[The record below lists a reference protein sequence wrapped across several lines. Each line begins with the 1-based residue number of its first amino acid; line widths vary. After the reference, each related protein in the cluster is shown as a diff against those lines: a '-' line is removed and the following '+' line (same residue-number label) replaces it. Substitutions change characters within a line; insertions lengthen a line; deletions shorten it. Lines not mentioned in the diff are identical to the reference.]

1 MVLIGGLVMASNGP
15 ELSGQGPQDRDPG
28 AQGDAAQGDRGAVGN
43 PAEEAGG
50 NLNIPF
56 PTLGGKQFWTDWIW
70 RDGWRIQQNALSE
83 HWRLICPRNIR
94 RAWGSREACER
105 ELRARLGAE
114 HEDEADERIVV
125 LLHGLMRS
133 ASSMSP
139 LAESLRKAGVERPV
153 AFEYASTRRSIAHHA
168 TALRYWLEHL
178 PGRPRIDF
186 VAHSMGNIVVRH
198 LIADLQ
204 RDGDPQALLPRMG
217 KMVMLGPPNQGSDV
231 ARQLGRLGLFE
242 VVTGQ
247 GGMELGPAWDAFQH
261 RLAVPPIPFMIVA
274 GDLQESWIKNP
285 LVDGPSDLVVGVEEA
300 NLEGAETLHRVPVLH
315 SFLMNESSV
324 QERVAQFLR

>member
-1 MVLIGGLVMASNGP
+1 
-15 ELSGQGPQDRDPG
+15 
-28 AQGDAAQGDRGAVGN
+28 
-43 PAEEAGG
+43 
-50 NLNIPF
+50 
-56 PTLGGKQFWTDWIW
+56 
-70 RDGWRIQQNALSE
+70 
-83 HWRLICPRNIR
+83 
-94 RAWGSREACER
+94 
-105 ELRARLGAE
+105 
-114 HEDEADERIVV
+114 
-125 LLHGLMRS
+125 
-133 ASSMSP
+133 MSP